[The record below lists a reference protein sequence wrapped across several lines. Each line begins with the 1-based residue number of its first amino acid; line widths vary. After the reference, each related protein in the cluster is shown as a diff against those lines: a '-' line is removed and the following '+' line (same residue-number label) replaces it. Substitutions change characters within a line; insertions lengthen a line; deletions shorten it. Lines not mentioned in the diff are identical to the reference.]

1 LTDTQDTP
9 ERNLPL
15 KLLALLFYMVFFLP
29 VWAFVRLTEATRFG
43 RRFHQRDSAWD
54 VPVATP
60 RRAQAQPAKDA
71 QLAARGN
78 RG

>member
-1 LTDTQDTP
+1 M
-9 ERNLPL
+9 

-29 VWAFVRLTEATRFG
+29 VWAFVRLTGATRFG

-54 VPVATP
+54 VPVAAQ
-60 RRAQAQPAKDA
+60 RHAQAQPAKGA
-71 QLAARGN
+71 QLAAREN